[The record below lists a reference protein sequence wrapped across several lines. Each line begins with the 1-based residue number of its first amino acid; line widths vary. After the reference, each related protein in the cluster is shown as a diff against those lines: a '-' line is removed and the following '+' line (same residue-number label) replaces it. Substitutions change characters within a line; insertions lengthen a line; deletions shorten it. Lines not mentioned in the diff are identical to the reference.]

1 MRTERLVAMAND
13 IGKFFDTDPDKV
25 EAAKNVASHL
35 RRFWDPR
42 MRREI
47 LAHYEHGGTGLDDV
61 PKAAVGLLAEN
72 DPGVISRGVPPEK

>member
-1 MRTERLVAMAND
+1 MRAERLVTMAND
-13 IGKFFDTDPDKV
+13 IGKFFDSDPDKA

-47 LAHYEHGGTGLDDV
+47 LAHYEQGGAGLDDV
-61 PKAAVGLLAEN
+61 AKAAVGLLA
-72 DPGVISRGVPPEK
+72 SK

>member
-1 MRTERLVAMAND
+1 MRIERLVSMAND
-13 IGKFFDTDPDKV
+13 IGHFFGADPDKT

-47 LAHYEHGGTGLDDV
+47 VAHYRQGGHGLEDI
-61 PKAAVGLLAEN
+61 PRAAVGLLAET
-72 DPGVISRGVPPEK
+72 DSQ